1 MSAIPML
8 TKIPE
13 KFGYLFDNM
22 EQEMSLICDQD
33 RAIDEMRAAITR
45 YELRIEESKAREK
58 EAALK
63 AHALDTKYQ
72 ELMAQAK
79 IADRELRQE
88 KGVILREHSIQRQMR
103 RMCSIR
109 ESRISAREKYLV
121 IDEAKIRLS
130 KIGKELKQN
139 VGRRGGGGFDIYNTN
154 ETETKP

>member
-33 RAIDEMRAAITR
+33 RAIDELRAAIAR
-45 YELRIEESKAREK
+45 YELRIVESKAREK

-63 AHALDTKYQ
+63 ANALDTKYQ
-72 ELMAQAK
+72 ELLTQAK
-79 IADRELRQE
+79 IAERELRQE
-88 KGVILREHSIQRQMR
+88 KGVILREHSIQRHMR
-103 RMCSIR
+103 RMCSVR
-109 ESRISAREKYLV
+109 ETRISAREKYLV

-154 ETETKP
+154 ETNT